1 MLPIAPL
8 RTVVTVAVVVGVAA
22 AIVAWRE
29 RPEPGST
36 PLAVLLAG
44 QAWWAAF
51 LVFELEAETLA
62 AKAFW
67 YDVQWVGAVAIPVA
81 WLVFALEYTGRDR
94 LVTPR
99 IVGALCLVPAV
110 TVLLAATGDPTGLLL
125 RDRWIES
132 TAFGDFV
139 GTTPGVWY
147 YVVAGYTYLLGLF
160 GTIPLLQLVRDEA
173 WAFKAQ
179 STALIVGTLAPWA
192 TSVLYLAGVVPDA
205 LAGFDPTPLA
215 FAITGVAYLG
225 ALTRFRLLR
234 TSPSPMPRARRYVF
248 DQVHEAAVVID
259 NHGYV
264 VDCNRDAETV
274 LGLTAGDALGRPAAA
289 VVPAYDRLPETGGDA
304 ERLTI
309 EGTDGWRPYDVTV
322 TPLSDSRDR
331 QVGRVVTYHDVGA
344 YLRQQQRLDVL
355 DRVLRHNIRTETNL
369 IRGYASVVRDDPEHA
384 ASAAVIQ
391 RSANRILELSERT
404 RSIASMFAEDANPL
418 DPTPIGPLLADVT
431 DRIRTQHPDATVEL
445 GPTPEEVYV
454 AASLDVVVE
463 QLLTNAIRHNETA
476 HPTAWVTT
484 AVVDDWVHVAVA
496 DDGPGIDPE
505 EWAVIDRGRES
516 PLEHGSGL
524 GLWLVKWGTDLAG
537 GRLEMTDRS
546 DGDGTVVGV
555 EVPMLPPPEH
565 DDGENA
571 SEKRRTDGRADPG
584 HSDDS
589 DRSRGADRPGDA
601 DRSDD

>member
-1 MLPIAPL
+1 MFPIAPL
-8 RTVVTVAVVVGVAA
+8 RAVVTVAVIVGVAA

-29 RPEPGST
+29 RPEPGAT

-44 QAWWAAF
+44 QAWWAVF
-51 LVFELEAETLA
+51 LVFELQAETLA

-67 YDVQWVGAVAIPVA
+67 YDVQWVGVVAIPVA

-94 LVTPR
+94 LVTR
-99 IVGALCLVPAV
+99 KTVAALCVVPAV
-110 TVLLAATGDPTGLLL
+110 TVLLAASGDPYGLLL

-139 GTTPGVWY
+139 GAAPGVWY
-147 YVVAGYTYLLGLF
+147 YVTAGYTYLLGLF

-173 WAFKAQ
+173 RAFKAQ
-179 STALIVGTLAPWA
+179 SAALIVGTLAPWTTNA
-192 TSVLYLAGVVPDA
+192 LHLVGVVPDA
-205 LAGFDPTPLA
+205 LAGFDPTPLS
-215 FAITGVAYLG
+215 FAVTGVAYLG

-234 TSPSPMPRARRYVF
+234 TSPSAMPRARRYVF

-264 VDCNRDAETV
+264 VDYNRDAEAA
-274 LGLTAGDALGRPAAA
+274 LGLDPDDALGRPAAA
-289 VVPAYDRLPETGGDA
+289 VVPAYDRLPETDGDT

-322 TPLSDSRDR
+322 TPLSDSRSR

-369 IRGYASVVRDDPEHA
+369 IHGYASVVGEDPEHA
-384 ASAAVIQ
+384 ESAAVIQ
-391 RSANRILELSERT
+391 ESASRILQLSERT
-404 RSIASMFAEDANPL
+404 RSIASMFSEEADPL
-418 DPTPIGPLLADVT
+418 DPTPTGPLLANAT
-431 DRIRTQHPDATVEL
+431 ERLRDRYPDATIEV
-445 GPTPEEVYV
+445 GPVPESTYV

-463 QLLTNAIRHNETA
+463 QLLTNAISHNDEPN
-476 HPTAWVTT
+476 PTAWVTT

-496 DDGPGIDPE
+496 DDGPGIDAE

-537 GRLEMTDRS
+537 GRMEMADRPG
-546 DGDGTVVGV
+546 GDGAVVTV
-555 EVPMLPPPEH
+555 EVPMLPPPADEEESETGE
-565 DDGENA
+565 DD
-571 SEKRRTDGRADPG
+571 RAG
-584 HSDDS
+584 GDDES
-589 DRSRGADRPGDA
+589 PESARP